1 MVDTVVAP
9 IRAPRPFFPFPFVL
23 PALGAPPAI
32 LDLTLQAII
41 NSLSVGHS
49 WACILG
55 YDISSK
61 ATEPRFHRRERR
73 ALKPD
78 ILPARNSWP
87 RCPSP
92 LVLGCPRPT
101 GALERHHR
109 VASVLDPLLPS
120 TTAQRHTARAVRL
133 EALAVDDS
141 RARLVVFG
149 LGGCGGRVRGS
160 DTDRVGG
167 RSTQF
172 NSQQQSVRRRAY
184 LGDPHLL
191 EGRERRKDRAAN
203 PDGVLALRRGDDLG
217 DGRERRT

>member
-1 MVDTVVAP
+1 MQLLAG
-9 IRAPRPFFPFPFVL
+9 VL
-23 PALGAPPAI
+23 LYHQ
-32 LDLTLQAII
+32 LE
-41 NSLSVGHS
+41 SV
-49 WACILG
+49 
-55 YDISSK
+55 
-61 ATEPRFHRRERR
+61 TEPRFRRRERR

-78 ILPARNSWP
+78 ILPARNYWP

-109 VASVLDPLLPS
+109 VASLLDPLLPC
-120 TTAQRHTARAVRL
+120 TTTQRHTARAVRL
-133 EALAVDDS
+133 EALAVDDG

-172 NSQQQSVRRRAY
+172 NSQQCSVRARAY

-217 DGRERRT
+217 EGRERTK